1 MKIRHIIITLFAMG
15 LLLLT
20 FGNAAA
26 ANDPIVRAVFF
37 YSPTCG
43 HCHQIMTETLPPI
56 EDRYGEQLEILE
68 IDTSTDQGAE
78 LFKAAVEKYQPNL
91 VGVPMLVVGD
101 RVMVGS
107 VEIPQK
113 FPGLVEQYLANGGV
127 AWPDL
132 PNLPTERKESASA
145 TWRDRYMQDPVGS
158 TISVGVL
165 LGLIGALGAVVKP
178 RAWQFRLAS
187 RALPWAFLVIALIGT
202 IAATYLSYVE
212 TTQTEAVCGPVGD
225 CNAVQQSEYA
235 VIFGFLPMAVFG
247 LLGYIAI
254 IVTFIYGQWIKG
266 PYAEYAPAVTFLLA
280 AFGAV
285 FSAGLTFLEPFVI
298 GATCMWCLTSAVCMG
313 LLLLL
318 SAGPGW
324 AALRPHFYRRYKRR
338 KRRQR

>member
-1 MKIRHIIITLFAMG
+1 
-15 LLLLT
+15 
-20 FGNAAA
+20 
-26 ANDPIVRAVFF
+26 
-37 YSPTCG
+37 
-43 HCHQIMTETLPPI
+43 
-56 EDRYGEQLEILE
+56 
-68 IDTSTDQGAE
+68 
-78 LFKAAVEKYQPNL
+78 
-91 VGVPMLVVGD
+91 
-101 RVMVGS
+101 
-107 VEIPQK
+107 
-113 FPGLVEQYLANGGV
+113 
-127 AWPDL
+127 
-132 PNLPTERKESASA
+132 
-145 TWRDRYMQDPVGS
+145 
-158 TISVGVL
+158 
-165 LGLIGALGAVVKP
+165 
-178 RAWQFRLAS
+178 LAS